1 MFLKAGSLGH
11 FLQGRQAP
19 RSSAQLHTA
28 PRFPSHPEKSM
39 WVLQQ
44 TLQRAVTS
52 PYAPEHPLGRAGAV
66 KIPDVR
72 AVLQIP
78 IEGFLFENQATGF
91 FKLPRKPPC
100 PVRVEDRVPR
110 SERGSR
116 SPRTCSHRWPGP
128 PQPFQS
134 MGLAEDQGFA
144 SIHVPGCSDGL
155 WATLEGTSALKPQSC
170 YTGAC
175 KGPIP
180 PADGA
185 GTFLP
190 CPSFWLDLGCPK
202 MWARGWTG
210 SLCVG
215 EGPALAYMASSRL
228 CV

>member
-1 MFLKAGSLGH
+1 MSGLYSKFQLRDSCLRTKQLGFSSSPGNPHVQSGLRTGSPGLSVAV
-11 FLQGRQAP
+11 AP
-19 RSSAQLHTA
+19 RGPVHTG
-28 PRFPSHPEKSM
+28 
-39 WVLQQ
+39 
-44 TLQRAVTS
+44 
-52 PYAPEHPLGRAGAV
+52 GRA
-66 KIPDVR
+66 
-72 AVLQIP
+72 
-78 IEGFLFENQATGF
+78 
-91 FKLPRKPPC
+91 LP
-100 PVRVEDRVPR
+100 
-110 SERGSR
+110 SLSN
-116 SPRTCSHRWPGP
+116 
-128 PQPFQS
+128 S

-170 YTGAC
+170 YTGGC

-190 CPSFWLDLGCPK
+190 CPSFWLGLGCPK